1 MPQFEL
7 DGVGP
12 ARTSGLRRARDA
24 EDAVR
29 RAVGVGVAAVVEAEE
44 DVQGW
49 RTVQIGGEPA
59 GRVRVHQR
67 MRFRRD

>member
-12 ARTSGLRRARDA
+12 EAVTGLHRGRDA
-24 EDAVR
+24 ADAVR
-29 RAVGVGVAAVVEAEE
+29 RATTADAEVAEAA
-44 DVQGW
+44 DASGW
-49 RTVQIGGEPA
+49 REVSIGGEPA
-59 GRVRVHQR
+59 GRVRDHAAR